1 MSGTPLG
8 PTVPTVA
15 PSSIVV
21 PRRTRI
27 EPRWT
32 RVTAYPVGVWIVT
45 VLPPFGTVPANDTTP
60 PAAARTGVPVGAPMS
75 IPRCWPAA
83 YGSLPKENG
92 RRTGPSTGH
101 VQAEAAEGA
110 ASATSRTTTMA
121 KQPGTRMS
129 TTLLSELITK
139 RHHTGAVGCCQHRL
153 QRRVVEAPPREAC
166 ELGDQLRRP

>member
-101 VQAEAAEGA
+101 VQADATDGRARTTNALSA
-110 ASATSRTTTMA
+110 ASR
-121 KQPGTRMS
+121 TRM
-129 TTLLSELITK
+129 TTSVLSEL
-139 RHHTGAVGCCQHRL
+139 R
-153 QRRVVEAPPREAC
+153 
-166 ELGDQLRRP
+166 